1 MPNNY
6 YPFDSRL
13 EHRALG
19 SAALTA
25 AATLGDVIDQRAEHR
40 TMYMTKVNIE
50 AIVIT
55 NNDET
60 YQIVAEVCNSA
71 DFSSSD
77 VEVAGII
84 DLGATEV
91 RQSGAPDNAAGDEYE
106 MYWATEVNGT
116 KYRYARIRIYM
127 AGTAESITLGCYSSI
142 VPRG

>member
-25 AATLGDVIDQRAEHR
+25 TAVLGDVIDQRAQHR
-40 TMYMTKVNIE
+40 TMYMTKVNLE
-50 AIVIT
+50 AIKISA
-55 NNDET
+55 NNES
-60 YQIVAEVCNSA
+60 YKVVAEVCNSA
-71 DFSSSD
+71 NFSSTPL
-77 VEVAGII
+77 EVAGII

-91 RQSGAPDNAAGDEYE
+91 RTSGAPDNAAADEYE

-116 KYRYARIRIYM
+116 KYQYARLRLVA
-127 AGTAESITLGCYSSI
+127 AGTSPSITLGVYSSI